1 MALGYLDEVAAP
13 KSAELVSCRNDLN
26 ATLMSLQTDQR
37 IGKISTRDTAIARVL
52 KTAPWLAVLVAA
64 IPAPILFFVL
74 FLTSQ
79 ATDSA
84 ALYLFLTGLSFA
96 FGLAVGLIVAA
107 AILFYRKYW
116 LSKLRDRLALDG
128 ITAGEVAWFKSELTS
143 AERAALAEIQQTNPL
158 LADAYMET
166 LAMRLTASRIISRS
180 RKELL
185 KVERRLNQARI
196 LPGKESSLLQ
206 TDLAADRAKIDQ
218 LHEQAKQHLSLA
230 KTRLQVIEATASRKL
245 NQQEIDTMMQR
256 LGQAQDQLPLV
267 LQMAQMEREALEE
280 VTGKSN
286 VSAE

>member
-1 MALGYLDEVAAP
+1 MVM
-13 KSAELVSCRNDLN
+13 N
-26 ATLMSLQTDQR
+26 LQMERQT
-37 IGKISTRDTAIARVL
+37 GKISTRDTAVARLL

-64 IPAPILFFVL
+64 LPPPILFFVL

-84 ALYLFLTGLSFA
+84 AVYLFLTGLSFA
-96 FGLAVGLIVAA
+96 FGLAVGLILAA
-107 AILFYRKYW
+107 AILFYRRYW
-116 LSKLRDRLALDG
+116 LAKLRDRLALDG
-128 ITAGEVAWFKSELTS
+128 ITASEVAWFRTELTS
-143 AERAALAEIQQTNPL
+143 AEKAALAEIEKSNPL
-158 LADAYMET
+158 LADAYLET

-185 KVERRLNQARI
+185 KVERRLNQART
-196 LPGKESSLLQ
+196 LPGKESALLQ
-206 TDLAADRAKIDQ
+206 TDLAADREKIDQ
-218 LHEQAKQHLSLA
+218 LHQQAKQHLASA

-245 NQQEIDTMMQR
+245 NQEEIDTMMQR

-267 LQMAQMEREALEE
+267 LQMARMEREALEE